1 MTQRIDILCP
11 HCGRDF
17 ELSLDDAEQIAA
29 QEQVVRRLERLT
41 RQAVDELGRA
51 RQRQRERAE
60 VKPSPLID
68 QAAADAV
75 RKLTRKPNADAE
87 AIPTLDTK

>member
-1 MTQRIDILCP
+1 MTQRINVLCP

-29 QEQVVRRLERLT
+29 REQLVRCLERLT

-51 RQRQRERAE
+51 RQRQRDRA
-60 VKPSPLID
+60 KPSPLID

-75 RKLTRKPNADAE
+75 RKLMQKPNADAE

>member
-1 MTQRIDILCP
+1 MAQRINILCP

-29 QEQVVRRLERLT
+29 REQLVRYLERLT

-51 RQRQRERAE
+51 RQRQRERA
-60 VKPSPLID
+60 KPSPLID
-68 QAAADAV
+68 QAAADAA
-75 RKLTRKPNADAE
+75 RKLTQKPNADAE

>member
-1 MTQRIDILCP
+1 MTQRINILCP

-17 ELSLDDAEQIAA
+17 ELSLDDAERIAA
-29 QEQVVRRLERLT
+29 REQLVRYLERLT

-51 RQRQRERAE
+51 RQRQRDRA
-60 VKPSPLID
+60 KPCPLID
-68 QAAADAV
+68 QAAADAI
-75 RKLTRKPNADAE
+75 RKLTQKPNADAE

>member
-1 MTQRIDILCP
+1 MTQRTNVLCP

-17 ELSLDDAEQIAA
+17 GLSLDDAEQIAA
-29 QEQVVRRLERLT
+29 QEQLVRYLERLT

-51 RQRQRERAE
+51 RERQRERAE

-68 QAAADAV
+68 QAVEAMCRKAD
-75 RKLTRKPNADAE
+75 
-87 AIPTLDTK
+87 

>member
-1 MTQRIDILCP
+1 MAQRVDMLCP
-11 HCGRDF
+11 HCGREF
-17 ELSLDDAEQIAA
+17 GLSLDDAEQIAA
-29 QEQVVRRLERLT
+29 QEQLVRRLERLT

-68 QAAADAV
+68 QAVEAMCRKAD
-75 RKLTRKPNADAE
+75 
-87 AIPTLDTK
+87 

>member
-1 MTQRIDILCP
+1 MTQRIDMLCP

-17 ELSLDDAEQIAA
+17 RLALDDAERIAA
-29 QEQVVRRLERLT
+29 QEQLVRYLERLT

-75 RKLTRKPNADAE
+75 HKLTQKPNADAE

>member
-1 MTQRIDILCP
+1 MAQRINILCP
-11 HCGRDF
+11 RCGRDF
-17 ELSLDDAEQIAA
+17 RLALDDAEQIAA
-29 QEQVVRRLERLT
+29 REQLVRYLERLT

-51 RQRQRERAE
+51 RQRQRERA
-60 VKPSPLID
+60 KPSPLID